1 VAFRIGGR
9 SISWSRLHFSFHFLL
24 PIGNWGFW
32 EDGLEGLQQN
42 WGFEKDMIELLIPF
56 IFCTLRHSYGVPGF
70 YIYGIIGVLG
80 IQQKI
85 PLALTRL
92 SCNGIE

>member
-1 VAFRIGGR
+1 LGVEAFLGVGCIFLFIFFYPLGTGVSGR
-9 SISWSRLHFSFHFLL
+9 MALKVSNKT
-24 PIGNWGFW
+24 G
-32 EDGLEGLQQN
+32 
-42 WGFEKDMIELLIPF
+42 GFEKNMIELLIPF
-56 IFCTLRHSYGVPGF
+56 IFCTLRHSYGVLGF